1 MLKKTDGGCQF
12 FIKTFKEE
20 KKLLKKLLCV
30 LLAVTMVGS
39 MLAGCG
45 GKKEEA
51 PAEPAAKEEAAA
63 PADAEEEEEAAPAD
77 ADSVTA
83 FDAEAHKDANL
94 PDASG
99 DPAVTIVFSGG
110 SFQSMSESEEVFKN
124 AIENLSG
131 GSIKIDWHPY
141 NELGADAFI
150 VESVSMGNID
160 MGLTSPAAV
169 TTMMPNLSIFD
180 AYYVINDQETAYEA
194 MDGEIGQQL
203 EKDAE
208 ALNMKTVAW
217 CENGFRNLTCNV
229 DVKSM
234 ADLKGLKIRTMENT
248 LQMAAWTALGT
259 NPAPMSFGEV
269 FTALQNGTIDAQ
281 ENPLGIISANSFMDV
296 QDYLVLSQHVYTP
309 MPIYINMDKY
319 NSMTDNQKAVFDY
332 CGQYMETWQRERN
345 LELNEQILEQLKA
358 DGVNVVEMSDDM
370 IAEFQKAINDAGVYD
385 QVREAMNNPELLDK
399 LMEIAK

>member
-1 MLKKTDGGCQF
+1 LKKTDSDSQF

-20 KKLLKKLLCV
+20 KELLKKLLGV

-45 GKKEEA
+45 DKKEEA
-51 PAEPAAKEEAAA
+51 AEPAATEEAA
-63 PADAEEEEEAAPAD
+63 PAEEAGEDAEEAAPAD
-77 ADSVTA
+77 ANDVTA
-83 FDAEAHKDANL
+83 FDAAAHADANL

-110 SFQSMSESEEVFKN
+110 SFQSMNEAEQVFKN
-124 AIENLSG
+124 AIEELSG

-150 VESVSMGNID
+150 VESVSMGSID

-194 MDGEIGQQL
+194 MDGEIGQAL
-203 EKDAE
+203 EADAE
-208 ALNMKTVAW
+208 ALNLKTVAW

-229 DVKSM
+229 NVQSM

-332 CGQYMETWQRERN
+332 CGEYMQTWQRARN
-345 LELNEQILEQLKA
+345 LELNEEILAQLKA
-358 DGVNVVEMSDDM
+358 DGVNVIEMSDEL
-370 IAEFQKAINDAGVYD
+370 IAEFQTAINDAGVYD
-385 QVREAMNNPELLDK
+385 KVRAEMNNPELLDK

>member
-1 MLKKTDGGCQF
+1 M
-12 FIKTFKEE
+12 
-20 KKLLKKLLCV
+20 LKKLLGV

-45 GKKEEA
+45 DKKEEA
-51 PAEPAAKEEAAA
+51 AEPAATEEAA
-63 PADAEEEEEAAPAD
+63 PAEEAGEDAEEAAPAD
-77 ADSVTA
+77 ANDVTA
-83 FDAEAHKDANL
+83 FDAAAHADANL

-110 SFQSMSESEEVFKN
+110 SFQSMNEAEQVFKN
-124 AIENLSG
+124 AIEELSG

-150 VESVSMGNID
+150 VESVSMGSID

-194 MDGEIGQQL
+194 MDGEIGQAL
-203 EKDAE
+203 EADAE
-208 ALNMKTVAW
+208 ALNLKTVAW

-229 DVKSM
+229 NVQSM

-332 CGQYMETWQRERN
+332 CGEYMQTWQRARN
-345 LELNEQILEQLKA
+345 LELNEEILAQLKA
-358 DGVNVVEMSDDM
+358 DGVNVIEMSDEL
-370 IAEFQKAINDAGVYD
+370 IAEFQTAINDAGVYD
-385 QVREAMNNPELLDK
+385 KVRAEMNNPELLDK